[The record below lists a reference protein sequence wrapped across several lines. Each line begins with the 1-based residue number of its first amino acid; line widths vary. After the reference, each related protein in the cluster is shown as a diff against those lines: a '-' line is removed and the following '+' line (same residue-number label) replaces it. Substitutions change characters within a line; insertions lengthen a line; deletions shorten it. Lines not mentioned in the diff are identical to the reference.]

1 MSIGAACSSG
11 IALSSP
17 GVTAAVSSSPVRM
30 RTTRSTGSTKIFPS
44 PTSPVRAPS
53 TIACTVGST
62 KWSETPI
69 SKRTFSDS
77 SIFTV
82 VPR

>member
-1 MSIGAACSSG
+1 
-11 IALSSP
+11 
-17 GVTAAVSSSPVRM
+17 M
-30 RTTRSTGSTKIFPS
+30 RITRSTGVTKILPS
-44 PTSPVRAPS
+44 PTSPVRAPAMM
-53 TIACTVGST
+53 ACTVGST

-69 SKRTFSDS
+69 SMRTFSVS